1 MTKWIKK
8 LFTLPIRFYQLAIS
22 PLLPSSCRYHPTCS
36 QYMIDAIVEWGV
48 IRGIAMGLKRIS
60 RCHPWGS
67 HGHDPVPKNPKKH
80 KE

>member
-22 PLLPSSCRYHPTCS
+22 PLLPSSCRYYPTCS